1 MLWKTRYCM
10 KYSAWY
16 HVFPATFHVLSRKID
31 FLWDSEHYPFPE
43 VHVVLRY
50 CLIFFPRHTF
60 PGFLTV
66 LYSFP
71 EVHVVLLAY
80 CLNCFAATPSLS
92 LSIGQPQVSTAN

>member
-31 FLWDSEHYPFPE
+31 FLWDSEHFP
-43 VHVVLRY
+43 
-50 CLIFFPRHTF
+50 
-60 PGFLTV
+60 
-66 LYSFP
+66 FP